1 MRKRRGVAEGDFL
14 PKAELCFGI
23 NCGIHAGFGV
33 LELGKRKTV
42 GVKLP
47 VLIGRAF
54 ERRDF
59 GFSEPAPSVQ
69 LIARDAFVAD
79 VSIRI
84 DQLCAEIRN
93 VSRELDLSK
102 GDIAALRDESE
113 RNFRFVAF
121 QDADRRNTASRH
133 EALSRR
139 IDEVKRQ
146 VEHIRGHMSGDRE
159 SYNSFEAVSKKLCEL
174 SEFERQFRSEIRK
187 AQFSAYLF
195 CGSVLMWLLAVLA
208 T

>member
-1 MRKRRGVAEGDFL
+1 M
-14 PKAELCFGI
+14 
-23 NCGIHAGFGV
+23 
-33 LELGKRKTV
+33 LELGKQKTV

-59 GFSEPAPSVQ
+59 GFSEPAPAVQ

-79 VSIRI
+79 VSIKI
-84 DQLCAEIRN
+84 DQLCAEIRS
-93 VSRELDLSK
+93 VSRELDIAK

-121 QDADRRNTASRH
+121 QDADRRTTASRH
-133 EALSRR
+133 EALSKRL
-139 IDEVKRQ
+139 DEVKRQ
-146 VEHIRGHMSGDRE
+146 VEHIRGHMSGDHE
-159 SYNSFEAVSKKLCEL
+159 SYNSFEAVSRKLCEL
-174 SEFERQFRSEIRK
+174 SEFERQYRREIRK
-187 AQFSAYLF
+187 ARLSAYFF
-195 CGSVLMWLLAVLA
+195 CGSVLMWLFVVLA

>member
-1 MRKRRGVAEGDFL
+1 M
-14 PKAELCFGI
+14 
-23 NCGIHAGFGV
+23 
-33 LELGKRKTV
+33 LEIGKRKTV

-47 VLIGRAF
+47 VLIGRSF
-54 ERRDF
+54 DRHDF
-59 GFSEPAPSVQ
+59 GFSEPAPAVQ

-79 VSIRI
+79 VSIKI

-93 VSRELDLSK
+93 VSRDLEISK

-121 QDADRRNTASRH
+121 QDADRRTSANRH
-133 EALSRR
+133 EALSKRLE
-139 IDEVKRQ
+139 DVKRQ
-146 VEHIRGHMSGDRE
+146 VDNIRGQMSGERE

-174 SEFERQFRSEIRK
+174 SEFERQFHGEIRK
-187 AQFSAYLF
+187 ARLSAYLF
-195 CGSVLMWLLAVLA
+195 CGSVLMWLFTVLA